1 MVIQRIPFP
10 GDSVAPEHLYAPAG
24 GLPGVIPRLACPGRR
39 VERPLDSVPGQLP
52 MGTLGRCADFYND
65 KLLSDF
71 EEDGFP
77 EPPEPTTFL
86 QFHDYGGLLGTYTDN
101 RTDPPTQ
108 VPLPSGKFTDGDTT
122 TQIQSEFVDANW
134 GGDLN
139 DPTFWIYQEFPSLQY
154 VRLFS
159 AGCFRLP
166 GSFHGGQSETITL
179 DEGLETETVVGG
191 GYAGTL
197 VVVFGSTEEFQQ
209 YDEYYGSENL
219 KLSFATAPPGYEDVG
234 DGSEINPKIT
244 DQEIFFVGRP
254 SYNLRAVEPY
264 NPPDGGGIGGGQQG
278 VGGDEPNA
286 PEQDLSYE
294 AVGYLNGYGL
304 TYANVNNG
312 EIGPAIGKV
321 YEFCVPFGKNTAHVG
336 QLKPIFTPGET
347 IPAFSGLRGPIALF
361 GQSTDENGGR
371 FLTKLERFTERV
383 TTDETL
389 GTCQRTWVG
398 SNPPPGCNGGSD
410 DPPDPPDP
418 PGPGSPT
425 GGGGSLA
432 GAACTYEDVWSNE
445 AYEGSETFDVPDG
458 ASIRDY
464 CFFDGSTLED
474 SIVITDADG
483 NDIYEIVWDRSWF
496 PDLAG
501 ITDGG
506 SVGCCNQDDPNGF
519 NCIEWEAGGA
529 GGNAGDNVYR
539 RVNTSDDCR
548 ESLP

>member
-1 MVIQRIPFP
+1 
-10 GDSVAPEHLYAPAG
+10 
-24 GLPGVIPRLACPGRR
+24 
-39 VERPLDSVPGQLP
+39 
-52 MGTLGRCADFYND
+52 
-65 KLLSDF
+65 
-71 EEDGFP
+71 
-77 EPPEPTTFL
+77 
-86 QFHDYGGLLGTYTDN
+86 
-101 RTDPPTQ
+101 
-108 VPLPSGKFTDGDTT
+108 
-122 TQIQSEFVDANW
+122 
-134 GGDLN
+134 
-139 DPTFWIYQEFPSLQY
+139 
-154 VRLFS
+154 
-159 AGCFRLP
+159 
-166 GSFHGGQSETITL
+166 
-179 DEGLETETVVGG
+179 
-191 GYAGTL
+191 
-197 VVVFGSTEEFQQ
+197 
-209 YDEYYGSENL
+209 
-219 KLSFATAPPGYEDVG
+219 
-234 DGSEINPKIT
+234 
-244 DQEIFFVGRP
+244 
-254 SYNLRAVEPY
+254 
-264 NPPDGGGIGGGQQG
+264 
-278 VGGDEPNA
+278 
-286 PEQDLSYE
+286 
-294 AVGYLNGYGL
+294 
-304 TYANVNNG
+304 
-312 EIGPAIGKV
+312 
-321 YEFCVPFGKNTAHVG
+321 
-336 QLKPIFTPGET
+336 
-347 IPAFSGLRGPIALF
+347 LF

-474 SIVITDADG
+474 SIVTPDADG